1 MRINTTS
8 ASLVSFALAGVEN
21 NPMSRR
27 RAGSETRM
35 GDDLKRNVKEEN
47 VRAERRE
54 VDQGFGEKLRLAE
67 EEHDR
72 KNKDGVDSSLGQ

>member
-1 MRINTTS
+1 
-8 ASLVSFALAGVEN
+8 
-21 NPMSRR
+21 
-27 RAGSETRM
+27 M
-35 GDDLKRNVKEEN
+35 GDDLKRSVKKEN
-47 VRAERRE
+47 VRAECRD